1 MSDVLTITTLGYF
14 MVRLG
19 DTIISSD
26 SARSQKVWKV
36 FKRLITS
43 RHKMVTVESLIETL
57 WPEDEP
63 LDPQK
68 SLYTL
73 ISRLRKILTPDGVE
87 RHYILYQHN
96 SYQWNPQ
103 IPIVLDV
110 AIFEQLLKNAEGVRS
125 DEEKL
130 PLLKQAVELYTG
142 DYLPESTSEIWAL
155 SMSNFYKR
163 LYLRAVT
170 DLSDIYSRQG
180 NLDDMIRLCS
190 SAISNEPYEES
201 IHERL
206 IQALFINGEIAAAQ
220 QHYNRYTDLILREFG
235 AEPSEEFRTL
245 FRGIWDQDAE
255 SYDLTAIK
263 AKLDS
268 DLGRNGAY
276 FCTSDIFNQFYL
288 FDKRADE
295 RMKFPV
301 FLALIT
307 VTSERKFS
315 NDSSAEIKFLKSVM
329 ITLRQC
335 LMRTLRRGD
344 VVSQYSKNQFLLML
358 SAYLPQDAE
367 TALSRVNR
375 MFTTEYKGEPAAIDF
390 SLSQIGNESVSLPR
404 PGFKDN

>member
-1 MSDVLTITTLGYF
+1 

-43 RHKMVTVESLIETL
+43 RHKTVTVESLIETL

-73 ISRLRKILTPDGVE
+73 ISRLRKLLNPDGE
-87 RHYILYQHN
+87 DRPYILYQHN

-103 IPIVLDV
+103 VPVYLDV
-110 AIFEQLLKNAEGVRS
+110 AVFEQLLKSAEGVRS

-130 PLLKQAVELYTG
+130 PLLKEAVALYIG
-142 DYLPESTSEIWAL
+142 DYLPESTSEVWAL
-155 SMSNFYKR
+155 SMSNYYKR
-163 LYLRAVT
+163 LYLRAVS
-170 DLSDIYSRQG
+170 DLADIYARQG
-180 NLDDMIRLCS
+180 NLDEIIRLCS
-190 SAISNEPYEES
+190 DAIANEPYEENLQ
-201 IHERL
+201 ERL
-206 IQALFINGEIAAAQ
+206 IRALFLNGEIATAQ
-220 QHYNRYTDLILREFG
+220 QHYNRFTDLILKEFG
-235 AEPSEEFRTL
+235 AEPSEEFRAL
-245 FRGIWDQDAE
+245 FKGIWDQDTG
-255 SYDLTAIK
+255 SYDLASIK
-263 AKLDS
+263 RKLDS
-268 DLGRNGAY
+268 ENGRVGAY

-307 VTSERKFS
+307 VSSVRPLH
-315 NDSSAEIKFLKSVM
+315 NDTSAELKFLKNVM
-329 ITLRQC
+329 LTLRQS

-344 VVSQYSKNQFLLML
+344 VVSQYSKNQFVLML

-367 TALSRVNR
+367 TALTRVNTL
-375 MFTTEYKGEPAAIDF
+375 FASEYKGDPAQIDY
-390 SLSQIGNESVSLPR
+390 SLSQIGGTESAQFQR
-404 PGFKDN
+404 PTK